1 MPLNDINQEHWA
13 LITGATGGLG
23 LEFCKLLAA
32 RGYRLIVTGRNTE
45 KLAQIREEI
54 KQVEMALAGDLTD
67 PVCLAN
73 LIKTLNENGIKL
85 EVLINNAGF
94 GLFGDTLDQDTS
106 ENINLIDLNIR
117 TLTALTLAIAKEMKA
132 RGSGYIL
139 NVASIAAFMPCPHL
153 DVYAASKS
161 YVLSFSEALHEEL
174 KTNGVHVS
182 VLCPGPVKTGFWQ
195 RAGVADNNHFEFVF
209 TPARAVAQCGL
220 QAMFTNKTVVTY
232 GWINKI
238 LVLTAQIAPRFLVR
252 VISKKVLQS
261 LKN

>member
-1 MPLNDINQEHWA
+1 MPLSETRDGHWA
-13 LITGATGGLG
+13 LVTGATGGLG
-23 LEFCKLLAA
+23 IEFCKLLAA
-32 RGYRLIVTGRNTE
+32 RGYRLIITGRNTE

-54 KQVEMALAGDLTD
+54 EQVEMALAGDLTD

-94 GLFGDTLDQDTS
+94 GLYGDTLDQDTS
-106 ENINLIDLNIR
+106 ANIDLIDLNIR
-117 TLTALTLAIAKEMKA
+117 TLTALTLAIAKEMKV

-139 NVASIAAFMPCPHL
+139 NVASIAAFMPCPFL
-153 DVYAASKS
+153 GVYAASKS

-174 KTNGVHVS
+174 KTSGVHVS

-195 RAGVADNNHFEFVF
+195 RAGVADNNHFEFAF
-209 TPARAVAQCGL
+209 TPSREVAQRGL
-220 QAMFTNKTVVTY
+220 QAMFANKTIVTY

-252 VISKKVLQS
+252 LIAKKVLAA